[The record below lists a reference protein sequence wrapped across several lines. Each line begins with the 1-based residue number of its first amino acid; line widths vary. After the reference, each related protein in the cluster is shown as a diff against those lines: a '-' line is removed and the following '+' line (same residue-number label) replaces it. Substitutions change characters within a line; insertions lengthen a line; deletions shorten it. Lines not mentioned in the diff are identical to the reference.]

1 MDKRVVSVKMK
12 EFEDRFSKRIQ
23 RCLENP
29 SYCIS
34 NVKSYLKLG
43 MREKRGEKSIYTG
56 KILHLDGDKRYSEKS
71 IKYYKSL
78 GLNAIVKNV
87 AENKQASVI
96 KGLLERYNPDILV
109 ITGHDGMIK
118 KGMAFNDIYNY
129 RNSRHFINTV
139 NEARK
144 WSKKGN
150 ELAIFARCL
159 SKLL

>member
-1 MDKRVVSVKMK
+1 MDKRVVSVRMQ
-12 EFEDRFSKRIQ
+12 EFEEKFSKRIQ

-29 SYCIS
+29 TDCIC
-34 NVKSYLKLG
+34 NAKNYFKLG
-43 MREKRGEKSIYTG
+43 TIEKRGEKSVYTG

-78 GLNAIVKNV
+78 GLNAVVKNV
-87 AENKQASVI
+87 PENKQASVI
-96 KGLLERYNPDILV
+96 KSLLERYNPDILV

-144 WSKKGN
+144 WSTKGR